1 MIFLH
6 IGLVMK
12 FAPLATGG
20 LFRSPS
26 LGGSV
31 ARANA
36 PRVSM
41 IKLTQS
47 NCTAVSGADPE
58 RRKTITDVA

>member
-6 IGLVMK
+6 IALVIK
-12 FAPLATGG
+12 LAPLATGG
-20 LFRSPS
+20 LFKSPS

-31 ARANA
+31 AKANA
-36 PRVSM
+36 PRVSI

-47 NCTAVSGADPE
+47 N
-58 RRKTITDVA
+58 

>member
-6 IGLVMK
+6 IVLVIK
-12 FAPLATGG
+12 FVPLPTGG
-20 LFRSPS
+20 LFKSPS

-36 PRVSM
+36 PRVSI

-47 NCTAVSGADPE
+47 N
-58 RRKTITDVA
+58 

>member
-6 IGLVMK
+6 MVLVIK
-12 FAPLATGG
+12 FAPLVTGG
-20 LFRSPS
+20 LFISPS

-36 PRVSM
+36 PIVSI

-58 RRKTITDVA
+58 RQEEYNY